1 MNDTTSVTVVPHSVA
16 NHSMTRTV
24 RLLPNSFAV
33 DHELIS
39 GEIPAICS
47 VPLFL
52 PPKVSQ
58 DMRRDSRT
66 IDHPASTTNATN
78 CLSAA
83 HELMTR

>member
-1 MNDTTSVTVVPHSVA
+1 MNDTTSVTVVPHFVA
-16 NHSMTRTV
+16 NHSMTRAAG
-24 RLLPNSFAV
+24 LLLNSFAA
-33 DHELIS
+33 DQELIS
-39 GEIPAICS
+39 AEISAICT

-52 PPKVSQ
+52 PPKASQ